1 MSHAR
6 QAILPATISK
16 PQADPTV
23 NANPIPQNRTPAV
36 VNAGGRVS

>member
-23 NANPIPQNRTPAV
+23 NANPVPQNLTPAGIH
-36 VNAGGRVS
+36 NGGRVS